1 MKIFLTGATGYI
13 GGAVA
18 ERLRAAGHSVLGL
31 ARSEPAAADLVARGI
46 TPHHGDLADPASLF
60 DGAREADGVIH
71 LAQVQFAPGGDF
83 AAQMQE
89 MGRLATGAVDAI
101 LRALAGSGKPFILTG
116 GTGAYGD
123 TGAAVVDEDTP
134 IPLLP
139 MLASLAEN
147 DRKVLGATGVR
158 GMAIRPAIVYG
169 RGGGP
174 VSTLVAMA
182 RQTGVVQYT
191 GDGENLLSTVHVDDV
206 AELYLLMLEGAPG
219 GTLLNGVAEPF
230 VSQRALLEGVSRAAG
245 LGGAIE
251 PMPEERARSLAYG
264 AGGLFAR
271 NSRVSAARARALL
284 GWIPRQPSVID
295 ELLHGSY
302 QADAATIR

>member
-18 ERLRAAGHSVLGL
+18 ERLRAAGHSVIGL
-31 ARSEPAAADLVARGI
+31 ARSERAAADLAARGL

-60 DGAREADGVIH
+60 DGARVADGVIH
-71 LAQVQFAPGGDF
+71 LAQAQFAPGGDF

-89 MGRLATGAVDAI
+89 MGRLAAGAVDAM
-101 LRALAGSGKPFILTG
+101 LRALDGSSKPFILTG
-116 GTGAYGD
+116 GTGAYG
-123 TGAAVVDEDTP
+123 ETP
-134 IPLLP
+134 IPPLP

-174 VSTLVAMA
+174 VSTLVGMA

-191 GDGENLLSTVHVDDV
+191 GDGENLLSTVHADDV
-206 AELYLLMLEGAPG
+206 AELYLLMLERAPG

-230 VSQRALLEGVSRAAG
+230 VSQRALLEAVSRAAG
-245 LGGAIE
+245 LGGAIA
-251 PMPEERARSLAYG
+251 PMPEEQARSLAYG
-264 AGGLFAR
+264 AGGLFSR

-284 GWIPRQPSVID
+284 GWTPHRPSVID

-302 QADAATIR
+302 QGAAATVR